1 MLVVLGDTHSTESAR
16 LSGRTAEAVDDAQVV
31 VHTGDFTTAAVL
43 DAFESR
49 CDLRSVYGNNDA
61 DAVRQRLPADRV
73 VAWHDLRIAVAH
85 GHEHTDAALSLFGRQ
100 ANADLVVSGHSHDPA
115 FVDGPVP
122 TLNPGSHAAP
132 RWNRPGHAE
141 LEWDA
146 DAGLARGRLVEPD
159 GEVFERFA
167 VEPRPFEE

>member
-1 MLVVLGDTHSTESAR
+1 MLVALGDTHGTASAR
-16 LSGRTAEAVDDAQVV
+16 LSGRTAEAVADAEVV
-31 VHTGDFTTAAVL
+31 VHTGDFTTEAVL
-43 DAFESR
+43 DAFASR
-49 CDLRSVYGNNDA
+49 CDLRGVSGNNDA
-61 DAVRQRLPADRV
+61 DGVRERLPADRV
-73 VAWHDLRIAVAH
+73 VTWRDLRIAVVH

-115 FVDGPVP
+115 VVDGPVP

-146 DAGLARGRLVEPD
+146 GAGRADGRLVEPD
-159 GEVFERFA
+159 GEVFERFV
-167 VEPRPFEE
+167 VEPRPLEE

>member
-1 MLVVLGDTHSTESAR
+1 MLVVLADTHGSESTR
-16 LSGRTAEAVDDAQVV
+16 LEGRTAEAVEDADVV
-31 VHTGDFTTAAVL
+31 VHAGDFTTEAVL

-49 CDLRSVYGNNDA
+49 CDLRGVYGNND
-61 DAVRQRLPADRV
+61 DGAVRDRLPADRV
-73 VAWHDLRIAVAH
+73 VAWRDLRIAVVH
-85 GHEHTDAALSLFGRQ
+85 GHEHTDTALSIFGRQ
-100 ANADLVVSGHSHDPA
+100 QNADLLVHGHSHDPA

-146 DAGLARGRLVEPD
+146 DAGVANGRLVEPG
-159 GEVFERFA
+159 GEVFERFE
-167 VEPRPFEE
+167 VGPRPIEE